1 MRIDISKIRV
11 DGGTQARAEIDESVV
26 NEYASAMLENADFPE
41 IVVVHDGIY
50 FWIVDG
56 FHRFFAHKKNGAK
69 QIDADVNAGTKRD
82 AILLSLSANAK
93 HGLRR
98 SNADKRKAVMTMLDD
113 DEWRTESDN
122 SIARFCAV
130 TQPFVSKLRKEGVI
144 TVITPEKKLL
154 ENQAVGISKIE
165 EDSSA
170 SGDYELSEGEI
181 FEAENEEK
189 ERLNKVYE
197 LIENNEDFSNLVEEN
212 KCLCE
217 KVSLLES
224 RINGLL
230 AEKNELL
237 KKIKVLQ
244 KNKG

>member
-1 MRIDISKIRV
+1 MRIDISKIRL
-11 DGGTQARAEIDESVV
+11 DGGTQARAEIDETVV
-26 NEYASAMLENADFPE
+26 NEYASAMLENADFPP

-69 QIDADVNAGTKRD
+69 EIEADVNAGTKRD

-113 DEWRTESDN
+113 DEWRIESDN

-144 TVITPEKKLL
+144 TVITPEKKSP
-154 ENQAVGISKIE
+154 ENQEVGISEIE

-170 SGDYELSEGEI
+170 SGDYEVTES
-181 FEAENEEK
+181 ENEEK

-212 KCLCE
+212 RCLAE